1 MGDYMKGIHEGHRDR
16 MRDKFLKSG
25 LDSMASH
32 EVLEFMLYH
41 TVPRQDTNEIA
52 HNLMNTF
59 GSLPAVIDAPYEE
72 LLKVKGVSKVTAT
85 FIKFQRQLMRRY
97 FTEKTELATPIKCVS
112 DCGNY
117 LLGRYIGY
125 DNEVAS
131 LLCMDNKCNVLGF
144 EIICEG
150 DIGTAVFSSRKII
163 ETVIKYKA
171 TTAILAHNHPGGI
184 ALPSEAD
191 IVATSGVEKALSTV
205 GVLLLDHIIIADG
218 DYVSLAESEDYKK
231 LF

>member
-1 MGDYMKGIHEGHRDR
+1 MGNVHEGHRDR

-32 EVLEFMLYH
+32 EVLEFLLFH
-41 TVPRQDTNEIA
+41 SVPRQDTNEIA
-52 HNLMNTF
+52 HNLMKTF
-59 GSLPAVIDAPYEE
+59 GSLPAVLDAPYEE
-72 LLKVKGVSKVTAT
+72 LIKVDGVSKVTAT
-85 FIKFQRQLMRRY
+85 FIKFQLQLMRRY
-97 FTEKTELATPIKCVS
+97 FSDKTELATPIKCVR

-125 DNEVAS
+125 DNEIAS
-131 LLCMDNKCNVLGF
+131 VLCMDNKCNVLGF
-144 EIICEG
+144 QIICEG
-150 DIGTAVFSSRKII
+150 DIGSAVFSSRKII
-163 ETVIKYKA
+163 EAAIKYRA

-184 ALPSEAD
+184 ALPSDED
-191 IVATSGVEKALSTV
+191 IVATQGIKSALSYV

-218 DYVSLAESEDYKK
+218 DYVSLAESEEYKY

>member
-1 MGDYMKGIHEGHRDR
+1 MGDNMENIHEGHRER

-41 TVPRQDTNEIA
+41 SVSRQDTNVIA
-52 HNLMNTF
+52 HNLINAF
-59 GSLPAVIDAPYEE
+59 GSLPAVLDAPYEE

-85 FIKFQRQLMRRY
+85 FIKFELQLMRRY
-97 FTEKTELATPIKCVS
+97 FYEKTELSTSIKSVS
-112 DCGNY
+112 DCGKY

-131 LLCMDNKCNVLGF
+131 LLCMDNKCSVLGF

-150 DIGTAVFSSRKII
+150 DIGSAVFSSRKII
-163 ETVIKYKA
+163 EAVIKYKA

-184 ALPSEAD
+184 ALPSNDDIEATKG
-191 IVATSGVEKALSTV
+191 IISALSHV
-205 GVLLLDHIIIADG
+205 NVILLDHIIIADG
-218 DYVSLAESEDYKK
+218 DYVSLAESTEYKC